1 MERGASSIAENN
13 SGFQPWACAAIKG
26 HQDLMNILKD
36 YADVELVEKYEE
48 GNSKTENTTD
58 GLDKSK
64 ELDEIQ
70 QSAEEES
77 RVTKSEEAPPGALAP
92 SKTPPLRD
100 TAMIKALETGNLS
113 FVQALLTMGVDPNE
127 PINEDKRTALA
138 IACAY
143 KFNDIVKLLLSHGAS
158 INSRDKFGNL

>member
-13 SGFQPWACAAIKG
+13 SGFQPWACAAIEG

-36 YADVELVEKYEE
+36 YADVELVEKSEE
-48 GNSKTENTTD
+48 GKSKTENTTG

-70 QSAEEES
+70 QTNEES
-77 RVTKSEEAPPGALAP
+77 SVTKSEQAPPGAPAP

-113 FVQALLTMGVDPNE
+113 FVRALLRMGADPNE
-127 PINEDKRTALA
+127 PIDENKRTALA
-138 IACAY
+138 IACAH